1 MTETLWAIYDDSVM
15 GEIIWDRKKDQM
27 HFRYAKDWRNSRL
40 AFPLS
45 LSMPLRQAEHGQ
57 DQVEPFLW
65 GLLPDNDRILKQWGE
80 RFHVSPRHPFQLL
93 CHVGEECAGAVQ
105 LIRPDQIEAWR
116 NHRED
121 GVRWLKPPEIDDRIA
136 TLLRDH
142 SATRLAG
149 DRGQFSLAG
158 AQPKIALH
166 YDPKRKRW
174 GVPEGSIPTTH
185 ILKPAADEFDGKAEN
200 EHFCLR
206 LAGELGFAVPRS
218 EVLQLGGA
226 PCFVVKRYD
235 RKVVD
240 GRVLRIHQEDL
251 CQALGHRPQ
260 TKYQN
265 QGGPG
270 AAAIVSLLRKQ
281 SSKSEE
287 DVWRFFDALVF
298 NWLIAGTDAHA
309 KNYSVLIVG
318 QQVRL
323 APFYD
328 LISTLPYPKTV
339 DPRRAKLAMMI
350 GGRYLLR
357 GKGGITG
364 RSWEKCATELELDP
378 PAARARILSLSARV
392 PDAAA
397 KVAGDLEAAGL
408 THPIVQT
415 LVAEITKWTAQCR
428 TALTEEPV

>member
-1 MTETLWAIYDDSVM
+1 
-15 GEIIWDRKKDQM
+15 
-27 HFRYAKDWRNSRL
+27 
-40 AFPLS
+40 
-45 LSMPLRQAEHGQ
+45 MPLPQAEHGH

-105 LIRPDQIEAWR
+105 LIRPDQLDAWR
-116 NHRED
+116 DHRVD
-121 GVRWLKPPEIDDRIA
+121 HVRWLTPEEMDDRVA

-166 YDPKRKRW
+166 YDPERKRW

-206 LAGELGFAVPRS
+206 LAGELGFAVPKS
-218 EVLQLGGA
+218 DVLRLAGT
-226 PCFVVKRYD
+226 PCFVVRRYD
-235 RKVVD
+235 RKITESGIV
-240 GRVLRIHQEDL
+240 RIHQEDL

-270 AAAIVSLLRKQ
+270 AASIVALLRKH
-281 SSKSEE
+281 SSKSQE
-287 DVWRFFDALVF
+287 DVWRFFDALAF

-357 GKGGITG
+357 GNGGITG
-364 RSWEKCATELELDP
+364 RSWEKCAVELELDP
-378 PAARARILSLSARV
+378 AEALARIQSLAERL
-392 PDAAA
+392 PGAAV
-397 KVAGDLEAAGL
+397 KVAGELGASGL
-408 THPIVQT
+408 THPVIET
-415 LVAEITKWTAQCR
+415 LVKELPKWSVQCR
-428 TALTEEPV
+428 NVLTEDV